1 MHHLKPASRAGK
13 PFSLAA
19 LALAAAL
26 TFSCSSDVAE
36 VEKAGQAAQAAAKK
50 AAKEIPDQINFTR
63 PGLYPE
69 GIAFDRRNDRFLVS
83 SVSTGTIGAVT
94 YDGTYTPFIQDPAL
108 TATVGLTI
116 DDARRRVL
124 AAVSNPAL
132 GNVASLGIYDL
143 NTGERIELVNL
154 LEAGRGAANF
164 ANDVALDPQGNAY
177 VTNSFSPIIY
187 KVDRDG
193 NASVFFQDNQFAT
206 TPGQFGFNG
215 IAYHNSGFLIVA
227 FSRDNALYKIPLRDP
242 SAFSKIELNAPL
254 QNPDGLLLS
263 QDGKQLVVVNNAG
276 GSEAG
281 RVLSFVSDDKWES
294 GQLADRFATGPV
306 FPTTATSD
314 GKNVFVLYAYLNRL
328 FNPALPAQTTFT
340 IQKVP
345 FADNRPF

>member
-1 MHHLKPASRAGK
+1 MIQSRYARYGMVRK
-13 PFSLAA
+13 AA
-19 LALAAAL
+19 MLALGLATVLLSSCETINDAL
-26 TFSCSSDVAE
+26 DDL
-36 VEKAGQAAQAAAKK
+36 EKEYGKDNQA
-50 AAKEIPDQINFTR
+50 IPGQINFTQER
-63 PGLYPE
+63 LYPE
-69 GIAFDRRNDRFLVS
+69 GIAFDKRNGRFLVTS
-83 SVSTGTIGAVT
+83 LTRGDIGAVA
-94 YDGTYTPFIQDPAL
+94 YDGTYKPFIQDSAL
-108 TATVGLTI
+108 GATIGLKI

-124 AAVSNPAL
+124 VAVSNPAL

-143 NTGERIELVNL
+143 GTGSRLHLVNL
-154 LEAGRGAANF
+154 LEAGGGQRNF

-193 NASVFFQDNQFAT
+193 NASVAFQNDQFAT

-227 FSRDNALYKIPLRDP
+227 FSRDNALYKIPLDDP
-242 SAFSKIELNAPL
+242 SAFSKIELDAPL

-276 GSEAG
+276 GAEAG
-281 RVLSFVSDDKWES
+281 RVLSFVSDDKWS
-294 GQLADRFATGPV
+294 TGQFEETFATGAV

-314 GKNVFVLYAYLNRL
+314 GKDIFVLYAYLNRL
-328 FNPALPAQTTFT
+328 FNPALPAQNTFS
-340 IQKVP
+340 IRKVP

>member
-1 MHHLKPASRAGK
+1 MHHLTTISRAGK
-13 PFSLAA
+13 TFSLAA
-19 LALAAAL
+19 FSLAAAL

-36 VEKAGQAAQAAAKK
+36 VEKAGRAAETAAKK
-50 AAKEIPDQINFTR
+50 AARDIPDQINFTR
-63 PGLYPE
+63 PFLYPE

-83 SVSTGTIGAVT
+83 SVSTGTIGAVA
-94 YDGTYTPFIQDPAL
+94 YDGTYAPFIQDLAL

-116 DDARRRVL
+116 DEARRRVL
-124 AAVSNPAL
+124 VAVSNPAL

-154 LEAGRGAANF
+154 LEAGGGAANF

-193 NASVFFQDNQFAT
+193 NASVFFQNNQFAT
-206 TPGQFGFNG
+206 APGEFGFNG

-227 FSRDNALYKIPLRDP
+227 FSKENALYKIPLRDP
-242 SAFSKIELNAPL
+242 SAFRKIELDAPL
-254 QNPDGLLLS
+254 QSPDGLLLS

-281 RVLSFVSDDKWES
+281 RVLSFVSDDKWET
-294 GQLADRFATGPV
+294 GQLADSFATGPV

-314 GKNVFVLYAYLNRL
+314 GKNVYVLYAYLNRL
-328 FNPALPAQTTFT
+328 FNPALPPQNTFT
-340 IQKVP
+340 IQRVP